1 MYVLGMLRADPFV
14 YDNEW
19 GLRTRRKGWPRDA
32 SAELGPGADPGVQV
46 RALIDFDTRPRNRE
60 KACERASEIANF
72 RPNAGRPQNFLRP
85 APCARRSIG
94 RRLEI

>member
-32 SAELGPGADPGVQV
+32 SAELASQGQIQGYRDGRQKVAALVVRKPRTTGA
-46 RALIDFDTRPRNRE
+46 
-60 KACERASEIANF
+60 AS
-72 RPNAGRPQNFLRP
+72 GR
-85 APCARRSIG
+85 
-94 RRLEI
+94 

>member
-32 SAELGPGADPGVQV
+32 SAELGPGADPGVSDGRKLFVALVV
-46 RALIDFDTRPRNRE
+46 RIVPNVSAVLSPLTPL
-60 KACERASEIANF
+60 RA
-72 RPNAGRPQNFLRP
+72 R
-85 APCARRSIG
+85 ARRG
-94 RRLEI
+94 DVARAEVN